1 MITVTEGPAM
11 SRRPNVILI
20 NCDDLGYGD
29 LSCYG
34 STQHETPVLD
44 CMASEGAR
52 LTDFYM
58 ASPVCSPSR
67 AAMLTGS
74 YPLRVGFGGRSI
86 DNAPVLFPGQAQGLH
101 PDEIT
106 IARLLSDAGY
116 ATRLVGKWHC
126 GDQPEFLPTR
136 HGFDGWFGLPYSN
149 DMGRQAL
156 PPEGQSY
163 RDIMEQLGTPVPNDA
178 PMLADRPPLPL
189 MRDDEVVAEQPDQA
203 ALTEAY
209 VADAV
214 EFLRANQDRPF
225 FLYLAHLYVHL
236 PIYVQDRFV
245 RQSTNGRYGAAVQCI
260 DWSTGAL
267 LAEIRALGLDEDT
280 VVVFTSDNGALIRD
294 GGGSN
299 GALRAAKGT
308 TWEGGQRVPCI
319 VRWPGRVPAGQT
331 VPEVVNAM
339 DLYPTIAGWCGVD
352 VPGDRTLDGRD
363 ISTLLEGGD
372 APPEAP
378 FFYILGGNVEAVRK
392 GRWKLH
398 VRKWNVERVRLYD
411 LEADI
416 GERNDVVEEYPVVV
430 AELLALVEAA
440 KDELGDDASDTLGS
454 DVRPVGQVTDP
465 VTLTSYDPDTP
476 YFMAEYDLTER
487 G

>member
-1 MITVTEGPAM
+1 
-11 SRRPNVILI
+11 
-20 NCDDLGYGD
+20 
-29 LSCYG
+29 
-34 STQHETPVLD
+34 
-44 CMASEGAR
+44 
-52 LTDFYM
+52 
-58 ASPVCSPSR
+58 
-67 AAMLTGS
+67 
-74 YPLRVGFGGRSI
+74 
-86 DNAPVLFPGQAQGLH
+86 
-101 PDEIT
+101 
-106 IARLLSDAGY
+106 
-116 ATRLVGKWHC
+116 
-126 GDQPEFLPTR
+126 
-136 HGFDGWFGLPYSN
+136 
-149 DMGRQAL
+149 
-156 PPEGQSY
+156 
-163 RDIMEQLGTPVPNDA
+163 
-178 PMLADRPPLPL
+178 
-189 MRDDEVVAEQPDQA
+189 
-203 ALTEAY
+203 
-209 VADAV
+209 
-214 EFLRANQDRPF
+214 
-225 FLYLAHLYVHL
+225 
-236 PIYVQDRFV
+236 
-245 RQSTNGRYGAAVQCI
+245 
-260 DWSTGAL
+260 
-267 LAEIRALGLDEDT
+267 

-440 KDELGDDASDTLGS
+440 RDELGDDASDTHGS

-465 VTLTSYDPDTP
+465 VTLTSYDPGTP